1 MIKRVL
7 YPNSSATASGATS
20 ASVGQQSAAV
30 GGSAGPLPTGS
41 STALYHLILHTRDK
55 GSSGSGGGHAH
66 VWHAAESL
74 QLAGMLEVR
83 HPACHCNTGGSIAS
97 FFAYQGEITLL
108 GRLSAEGQGPPLQ
121 MQTQKE
127 TSHGAWNA
135 PTTVPSSPSP
145 SVSWVQGSIVR
156 TDTVI
161 LDSGRCKNSLQVGDG
176 GQDLA
181 GGRVNGSRVVT
192 ERKVG

>member
-55 GSSGSGGGHAH
+55 GSSGSGGSGGHAH

-83 HPACHCNTGGSIAS
+83 RPACRCGVDGS
-97 FFAYQGEITLL
+97 LV
-108 GRLSAEGQGPPLQ
+108 PP
-121 MQTQKE
+121 
-127 TSHGAWNA
+127 
-135 PTTVPSSPSP
+135 
-145 SVSWVQGSIVR
+145 R
-156 TDTVI
+156 
-161 LDSGRCKNSLQVGDG
+161 RGDG
-176 GQDLA
+176 EAVPREGEGLEFA
-181 GGRVNGSRVVT
+181 L
-192 ERKVG
+192 